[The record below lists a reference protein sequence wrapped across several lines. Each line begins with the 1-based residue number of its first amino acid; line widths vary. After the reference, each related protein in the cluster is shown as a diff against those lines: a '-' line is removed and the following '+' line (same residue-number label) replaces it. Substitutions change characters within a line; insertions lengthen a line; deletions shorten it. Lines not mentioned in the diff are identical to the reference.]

1 MPARS
6 RRKKKITHPKSPRKG
21 KSAGFWALI
30 ASLSLAVLLCGGFAY
45 LYYLYEYDS
54 KTWAEI
60 VSMTN
65 YNGIDVSHHNG
76 IINWERVARDEKI
89 QYVYIKATE
98 GASFHDMLYRRNLTK
113 SRKNGLKAGSYHYF
127 SMHSTPE
134 EQFENIRKH
143 IKAEE
148 QDLIP
153 AIDVEHLK
161 RYDPQEVRGRVLEL
175 ARLMERHYG
184 QKPLIYANVY
194 DYRTYLAP
202 ELDEYPLFLAHYNL
216 VASNVR
222 EKPYLLWQ
230 YSDRGAVNGIIGPVD
245 FSRFHREADLRH
257 LLLHKTSA
265 CP

>member
-1 MPARS
+1 MPVQTK
-6 RRKKKITHPKSPRKG
+6 RKKKNNRQRTRKG
-21 KSAGFWALI
+21 KSVGFWAALV
-30 ASLSLAVLLCGGFAY
+30 SLSLAVLLCGGFAY
-45 LYYLYEYDS
+45 LYYLYEYDP
-54 KTWAEI
+54 KAWAEI

-98 GASFHDMLYRRNLTK
+98 GASFHDVLYRRNLTK
-113 SRKNGLKAGSYHYF
+113 ARKNGLKAGSYHYF
-127 SMHSTPE
+127 SMHSSPE
-134 EQFENIRKH
+134 EQFENIRRH
-143 IKAEE
+143 IKPEE

-161 RYDPQEVRGRVLEL
+161 KQNPQEVRQRVLEL

-184 QKPLIYANVY
+184 QKPLIYANVH
-194 DYRTYLAP
+194 DYQTYLTP
-202 ELDEYPLFLAHYNL
+202 DLDEYPLFLAHYNL
-216 VASNVR
+216 VASSVR
-222 EKPYLLWQ
+222 KNPYVLWQ

-245 FSRFHREADLRH
+245 FSRFHREADIRH
-257 LLLHKTSA
+257 LLLHKASG